1 MHNYI
6 KRPFKYS
13 YNYLTNWEAFLANTD
28 YYIYYTITII
38 CDPGAQNQS

>member
-6 KRPFKYS
+6 NRPFKYS

-28 YYIYYTITII
+28 IFE
-38 CDPGAQNQS
+38 PGAQNQSSVAGVYLEQ